1 MDVITSSGLNNYQIK
16 KLPMG
21 SYIKSVGNSKDFFE
35 LLTKENEHKTSFK
48 EKKEKRI

>member
-16 KLPMG
+16 KLPIG